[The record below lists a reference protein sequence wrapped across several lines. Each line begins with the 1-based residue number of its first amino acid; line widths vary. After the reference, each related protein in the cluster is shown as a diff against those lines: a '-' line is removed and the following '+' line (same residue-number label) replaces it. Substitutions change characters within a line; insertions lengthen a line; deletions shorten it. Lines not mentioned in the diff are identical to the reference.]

1 LEVFKTLPPR
11 TWTVIIGAAAAVIA
25 VLMIGSVTTRVKS
38 VSTRL
43 ESAQAQLDSLR
54 PVVTEVND
62 LRYLKDVLDEKMD
75 VVDRL
80 IIGRV
85 CWARE
90 LNQLD
95 DVLSKD
101 KAIPQRIWLT
111 SIKLADRRSVETRV
125 VEKKLGGGKVKKE
138 TERVPVIIKAL
149 EIEGQVE
156 AEKAFGVISDLME
169 LIRENEHFSDVFRKV
184 ELDHIGQTRMRGGR
198 ETATGKAFK
207 LSLLMKRSGDNGG

>member
-1 LEVFKTLPPR
+1 M
-11 TWTVIIGAAAAVIA
+11 IIAGFTAVIA
-25 VLMIGSVTTRVKS
+25 VLMVVSVTTRVKR
-38 VSTRL
+38 VTTDL

-62 LRYLKDVLDEKMD
+62 LRYLKEVLDEKME

-90 LNQLD
+90 LNNLAST
-95 DVLSKD
+95 LSKD
-101 KAIPQRIWLT
+101 KEIAQKVWLT
-111 SIKLADRRSVETRV
+111 SIKLADRRSVETRII
-125 VEKKLGGGKVKKE
+125 EKKLSGGKVKKE

-149 EIEGQVE
+149 EIEGFVE

-169 LIRENEHFSDVFRKV
+169 LIRESEHFPDIFSKV
-184 ELDHIGQTRMRGGR
+184 ELDYIGQARARRGKG
-198 ETATGKAFK
+198 ASTGKAFK
-207 LSLLMKRSGDNGG
+207 LSLLMKRSGENGG